1 MVHTCELKLR
11 ELENPYPKRRK
22 YRKYQFQHVHIVLT
36 LLTMDI
42 VSEILKKSAKNDN
55 QIKEI
60 TVEKDI
66 ELDIDVGTL
75 LASDY
80 NVFDNKSFR

>member
-1 MVHTCELKLR
+1 
-11 ELENPYPKRRK
+11 
-22 YRKYQFQHVHIVLT
+22 
-36 LLTMDI
+36 MDI